1 MLEHKRFE
9 LIIAIVN
16 FGVGSKMLNSARKYG
31 ITGGTIALARGTAR
45 KGILNYL
52 GLGDIRKE
60 MLCMLTDEETAYSAM
75 DALGKEYHLNKPN
88 HGIVFTMSVCN
99 AVGCSKIKGRDEH
112 TEEDES
118 VYKLITTIVEKGNA
132 EDVVDAAALAGAKG
146 GTILGARGSGAHE
159 HTKVFSM
166 SIEPEKEIVMMLV
179 EDDAVEGVVDK
190 IREKINI
197 DEPGKGIVYVQN
209 VNKTYG
215 IYK

>member
-1 MLEHKRFE
+1 M
-9 LIIAIVN
+9 
-16 FGVGSKMLNSARKYG
+16 
-31 ITGGTIALARGTAR
+31 
-45 KGILNYL
+45 
-52 GLGDIRKE
+52 
-60 MLCMLTDEETAYSAM
+60 
-75 DALGKEYHLNKPN
+75 
-88 HGIVFTMSVCN
+88 
-99 AVGCSKIKGRDEH
+99 
-112 TEEDES
+112 
-118 VYKLITTIVEKGNA
+118 
-132 EDVVDAAALAGAKG
+132 DAAALAGAKG

-159 HTKVFSM
+159 YTKVFSM